1 MICGFS
7 EILSKVFVDMDK
19 LILKSVWR
27 TKGPRIAGIILKEKK
42 LENLHHPGQKATVIQ
57 TVCKMQN

>member
-1 MICGFS
+1 MDS
-7 EILSKVFVDMDK
+7 VKSLSKLFVDMDK

-42 LENLHHPGQKATVIQ
+42 LENLHHPGFKSYGNPD
-57 TVCKMQN
+57 CL